1 MLAGTDYLQRSQ
13 GCRHQVRSCSVFPL
27 STIHSTQSN
36 AIRLQ
41 FPHQFRGRTTI
52 ISSWDETQVQAIAL
66 RVRNFLRRDSA
77 DCEIATNSRPKSWSL
92 PHLTSAS
99 TCMAV
104 TWSGIL
110 KVTAK

>member
-13 GCRHQVRSCSVFPL
+13 GCRHQVGGASLPAEHHPLHSVERDK
-27 STIHSTQSN
+27 T
-36 AIRLQ
+36 AIS
-41 FPHQFRGRTTI
+41 PPV
-52 ISSWDETQVQAIAL
+52 SWQDYHHFHLDGTQVEATAL

-77 DCEIATNSRPKSWSL
+77 DCEIETNSRPKSWSL

-110 KVTAK
+110 KLTAK